1 MKEYSA
7 STYGDRIA
15 DVYDEFYRPV
25 DVSERV
31 DILAELATKGR
42 ALELGIGTGTYALP
56 LAAKGVDVHGIE
68 ASRAMVDRLRAKE
81 GGEAMPVTVGDFADV
96 KADGVFSLVFVINN
110 TFFMLTSQEEQ
121 IRCFEN
127 VASRLDGSGV
137 FLVHA
142 FVPNVSMFDGGQHLS
157 ASLPDLASVRLDVSI
172 HDVMNQVVDFRHLHL
187 AEEGIRIY
195 PGRLRYVWPSEL
207 DLMARLA
214 GLRLRERWADWQ
226 RSPFTSQSEW
236 HVSVYGKAGSGNQ
249 LRE

>member
-1 MKEYSA
+1 MTEYSA

-31 DILAELATKGR
+31 DILAELATEGR
-42 ALELGIGTGTYALP
+42 ALELGIGTGAYALP
-56 LAAKGVDVHGIE
+56 LAAKGVEVHGIE

-81 GGEAMPVTVGDFADV
+81 GGEAMPVTIGDFADV
-96 KADGVFSLVFVINN
+96 EVDGVFSLVFVINN

-121 IRCFEN
+121 TRCFEN
-127 VASRLDGSGV
+127 AASRLDDSGV

-142 FVPNVSMFDGGQHLS
+142 FVPNVSMFDGGQHLR

-236 HVSVYGKAGSGNQ
+236 HVSVYGKAGSGN
-249 LRE
+249 